1 MRISRNHLKTVRRVM
16 HQPGI
21 AEDRFVGAGYDV
33 PGCVRAGFIDRRD
46 DGLHVTPRGRAAAA
60 AHRTRV
66 KSGAFRH

>member
-1 MRISRNHLKTVRRVM
+1 MRISTNRLKTVRRVM

-21 AEDRFVGAGYDV
+21 HDDRFVGAGYDV
-33 PGCVRAGFIDRRD
+33 AGCLKAGFIERRAE
-46 DGLHVTPRGRAAAA
+46 GLHVTPRGRAAAS

>member
-21 AEDRFVGAGYDV
+21 GDDRFVGAGYDV
-33 PGCVRAGFIDRRD
+33 DGCVRAGWIERRD

-66 KSGAFRH
+66 RSGAFRH

>member
-1 MRISRNHLKTVRRVM
+1 MRISTNRLKTVRRVL

-21 AEDRFVGAGYDV
+21 SDDRFVGAGYDV
-33 PGCVRAGFIDRRD
+33 AGCVRAGYIERREE
-46 DGLHVTPRGRAAAA
+46 GLHVTPRGRAAAA